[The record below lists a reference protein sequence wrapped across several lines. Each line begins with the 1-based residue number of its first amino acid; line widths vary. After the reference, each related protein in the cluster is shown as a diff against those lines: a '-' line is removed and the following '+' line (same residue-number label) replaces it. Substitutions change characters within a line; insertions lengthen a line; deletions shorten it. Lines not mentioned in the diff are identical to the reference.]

1 MLTKSLKDT
10 CKTYVD
16 FVFNTPANIHV
27 LRVNNRSTRPRY
39 GIYSKL
45 TIKTPE
51 RRYWCRFSVFI
62 VNYGHILHLVFL
74 LLTVNMLL
82 PAGYC
87 VLVRL
92 CISSLQFHGFLGF
105 VTMRNKTASS
115 IYYQNSNSFDVLG
128 YINFFTFI
136 GITRGKCV
144 NNYLGE

>member
-1 MLTKSLKDT
+1 MFPLKSKNFFFKMLTKSLKDT

-39 GIYSKL
+39 GICSKL

-92 CISSLQFHGFLGF
+92 CSSMVSLVSLRCETKLQA
-105 VTMRNKTASS
+105 V
-115 IYYQNSNSFDVLG
+115 
-128 YINFFTFI
+128 FI
-136 GITRGKCV
+136 IRTV
-144 NNYLGE
+144 IHLTY